1 MIRRVSLSESRL
13 FHDLLP
19 CPSFSQQAWPLRI
32 CIRSDFCSLG
42 HLGRETLALGFEMRV
57 TGLSATAARFAGY
70 NRDRTVWMA
79 LLIGGGGID
88 VVEVTGNIGQLV
100 PNISPSYGFTAIIVA
115 FLARLHPL
123 AVIPAGLLVALS
135 YLAGEAAQ
143 LF

>member
-1 MIRRVSLSESRL
+1 
-13 FHDLLP
+13 
-19 CPSFSQQAWPLRI
+19 
-32 CIRSDFCSLG
+32 
-42 HLGRETLALGFEMRV
+42 
-57 TGLSATAARFAGY
+57 
-70 NRDRTVWMA
+70 MA
-79 LLIGGGGID
+79 LLIGGGMSGFAG

-143 LF
+143 LSLGIPAASTQVFQGLLLFFLLGTSLLVNYRIRFGRVA